1 VSGNIWGFEGVSFR
15 EIIGHRRPLEILRK
29 AMLRGRLAHAYLFT
43 GPDGVGKR
51 TTALKFAKAVLCG
64 KGDGDSCGEC
74 SSCLKMEGLNHPDLL
89 VVEPRGGQ
97 ILVDQVRE
105 VQDRVLFRPLEGE
118 ARMIILDSAHNL
130 NPQASNALLKILEE
144 PPRGN
149 IFVLVASS
157 ESSLLPTIV
166 SRCQRLY
173 FGPLMD
179 HEVMGFL
186 VKRLGWE
193 EERAREV
200 ARQARGSISAALE
213 LGDKP
218 LRAWKEEARRILE
231 MGRDEKSSPLLNLA
245 SAWSKERK
253 ETMERLECLRMEIRE
268 ALVQEARRRPTDSGP
283 REIRARRVEELLW
296 MWRESGKTIQALER
310 NMNVQLA
317 MEELLIRFHEIKSS
331 GKRSLYLTWIRRS

>member
-1 VSGNIWGFEGVSFR
+1 MSGNTWGFEGVSFH

-64 KGDGDSCGEC
+64 KGAGDSCGQC
-74 SSCLKMEGLNHPDLL
+74 PSCLKVESLNHPDLL
-89 VVEPRGGQ
+89 IVEPRGGQ

-105 VQDRVLFRPLEGE
+105 IHDRLLFKPLEGE
-118 ARMIILDSAHNL
+118 ARVIILDNAHNL

-144 PPRGN
+144 PPGGN

-157 ESSLLPTIV
+157 EGSLLPTIV

-179 HEVMGFL
+179 HELMVFL
-186 VKRLGWE
+186 VERLGLE
-193 EERAREV
+193 ADRAKEV

-218 LRAWKEEARRILE
+218 LGTWKEEARRILE
-231 MGRDEKSSPLLNLA
+231 MGTGEQSSPLLNLA

-253 ETMERLECLRMEIRE
+253 EAIERLECLRMEIRE
-268 ALVQEARRRPTDSGP
+268 ALVQEARRRPRESGP
-283 REIRARRVEELLW
+283 RKIQARRVEELLW
-296 MWRESGKTIQALER
+296 MWRESSKTIQALER

-317 MEELLIRFHEIKSS
+317 MEELLMGFREIRASRT
-331 GKRSLYLTWIRRS
+331 GSLYLTWIRRS